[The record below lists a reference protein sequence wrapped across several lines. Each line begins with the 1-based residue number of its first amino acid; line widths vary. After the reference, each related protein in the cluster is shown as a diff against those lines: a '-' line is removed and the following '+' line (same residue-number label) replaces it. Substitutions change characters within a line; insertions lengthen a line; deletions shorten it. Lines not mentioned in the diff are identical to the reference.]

1 MSLAG
6 RRVLVTRAPA
16 QAPELAEA
24 LRARGAEVLV
34 LPTLALAPPEDPE
47 PLARAACDGAYDL
60 VVFSSHNVV
69 ERFFAVPGATLGR
82 ARAAAVG
89 RKSAGALSR
98 AWAQARPAGEVE
110 GAVEPSSAPDAAVIV
125 PPVHDA
131 ASLLVTLDATLSLVG
146 RRVLVPRAPEGRELL
161 IDGLRARGAVVDAPT
176 AYRLVCP
183 PPAAPEVVADVERAE
198 VLTFLSGR
206 ALENFLHVL
215 PEARARALLG
225 RACVAVI
232 GPVAAEAAERLAVR
246 VDVVPAEATVEALV
260 AALEAR

>member
-82 ARAAAVG
+82 ARGAAVG
-89 RKSAGALSR
+89 RKSADALRR
-98 AWAQARPAGEVE
+98 AWAQAR
-110 GAVEPSSAPDAAVIV
+110 GAVDEAVEEQPGARDATVIV

-131 ASLLVTLDATLSLVG
+131 ASLLATLDATLSLVG

-161 IDGLRARGAVVDAPT
+161 IDGLRARGARVDAPT

-183 PPAAPEVVADVERAE
+183 PPAAPAVVADVERAE

-206 ALENFLHVL
+206 TLENFLHVL

>member
-1 MSLAG
+1 VTLAG

-34 LPTLALAPPEDPE
+34 LPTLTVAPPEDPE
-47 PLARAACDGAYDL
+47 PLARAARDGAYDL

-69 ERFFAVPGATLGR
+69 ERFFAVPGATLGQ
-82 ARAAAVG
+82 ARGAAVG
-89 RKSAGALSR
+89 RKTAGALSR
-98 AWAQARPAGEVE
+98 AWAQAQAVGEL
-110 GAVEPSSAPDAAVIV
+110 GAREAPVIV

-131 ASLLVTLDATLSLVG
+131 ASLLVTLDATLPLAG

-183 PPAAPEVVADVERAE
+183 PLAAPEVVADVERAE

>member
-1 MSLAG
+1 VSLAG

-16 QAPELAEA
+16 QAPALAEA

-34 LPTLALAPPEDPE
+34 LPTLTLAPPEDPE
-47 PLARAACDGAYDL
+47 PLALAARDGAYDL

-69 ERFFAVPGATLGR
+69 ERFFAVQGATLGR

-89 RKSAGALSR
+89 RKSAGARSR
-98 AWAQARPAGEVE
+98 AWAQATAGAAP
-110 GAVEPSSAPDAAVIV
+110 AVEDARARDAAVIV

-131 ASLLVTLDATLSLVG
+131 ASLLVTLEATLSLVG

-183 PPAAPEVVADVERAE
+183 PPAVPEVVADVERAE

-215 PEARARALLG
+215 PEARARALLV

-260 AALEAR
+260 EALEAR